1 MGASIC
7 LCQGPS
13 RAVLNLHLVRR
24 SGVEMQTLPVNNENP
39 VKSVVQVVVFQ
50 ASVVFGTPEQ
60 QDLWEEACTHLKT
73 VK

>member
-50 ASVVFGTPEQ
+50 ASVVLNT
-60 QDLWEEACTHLKT
+60 
-73 VK
+73 

>member
-39 VKSVVQVVVFQ
+39 VKSDKRGSSRCVFQ
-50 ASVVFGTPEQ
+50 A
-60 QDLWEEACTHLKT
+60 
-73 VK
+73 

>member
-24 SGVEMQTLPVNNENP
+24 SGVEMQTLPMKNLPVNNETFCVLGCAAAVGVLCVLRRP
-39 VKSVVQVVVFQ
+39 GGDKRF
-50 ASVVFGTPEQ
+50 AARPGG
-60 QDLWEEACTHLKT
+60 
-73 VK
+73 

>member
-24 SGVEMQTLPVNNENP
+24 SGVEMQTLPMKNLPVNNETFCVLGCAAAVGVLCIKATGRGSKRFAARP
-39 VKSVVQVVVFQ
+39 
-50 ASVVFGTPEQ
+50 GG
-60 QDLWEEACTHLKT
+60 
-73 VK
+73 